1 MSLHTLSQERFCELS
16 EGITDA
22 LCGVCSSWLLVV
34 FFIHSVPGA
43 LSLQALD
50 SISSSWIP
58 MEEALSNCDAVV
70 QPLGLLRCL
79 SQSCQAPTKL
89 CPYML
94 IPWVKG
100 TCVLNLNSCLSQNQ
114 HRAHCR
120 QGKAPAH
127 LVLSYLC
134 LSGLHK
140 WASWTLPV
148 LLKKGHSKN
157 RREREGRLLPGA
169 ESIPM
174 LFTRGHQLQRNT
186 PKALWLMASW
196 DQAAATDKCEPCW
209 RQTLNYLAGPRRGA
223 YVLVAAVDL
232 VQEHLQDIWQ
242 GASMADQG
250 WQGWG
255 LPLPESCYAHH
266 LLPALWDCPLLEPVQ
281 VGGSLTSSFLSLGH
295 WDS

>member
-1 MSLHTLSQERFCELS
+1 M
-16 EGITDA
+16 
-22 LCGVCSSWLLVV
+22 CSSWLLVV

-43 LSLQALD
+43 LFLQALD

-94 IPWVKG
+94 IRWVKG
-100 TCVLNLNSCLSQNQ
+100 TCVLDLNSCLSQNQ
-114 HRAHCR
+114 HRAHRR
-120 QGKAPAH
+120 QGRAPAH

-157 RREREGRLLPGA
+157 RRERERADFCQELRAFPCY
-169 ESIPM
+169 
-174 LFTRGHQLQRNT
+174 LQEDINSREIH
-186 PKALWLMASW
+186 PKLRDLW
-196 DQAAATDKCEPCW
+196 P
-209 RQTLNYLAGPRRGA
+209 AGTK
-223 YVLVAAVDL
+223 
-232 VQEHLQDIWQ
+232 Q
-242 GASMADQG
+242 
-250 WQGWG
+250 
-255 LPLPESCYAHH
+255 LPLINVS
-266 LLPALWDCPLLEPVQ
+266 PA
-281 VGGSLTSSFLSLGH
+281 GGRH
-295 WDS
+295 

>member
-100 TCVLNLNSCLSQNQ
+100 TCALDLNSCLSQNQ
-114 HRAHCR
+114 HRAHRR
-120 QGKAPAH
+120 QGRAPAH

-134 LSGLHK
+134 LSRLHK

-157 RREREGRLLPGA
+157 RRERE
-169 ESIPM
+169 
-174 LFTRGHQLQRNT
+174 RGQTSARSWEHSHVIYKRTSTPEKYTQSFVTYGQL
-186 PKALWLMASW
+186 
-196 DQAAATDKCEPCW
+196 
-209 RQTLNYLAGPRRGA
+209 GP
-223 YVLVAAVDL
+223 
-232 VQEHLQDIWQ
+232 
-242 GASMADQG
+242 S
-250 WQGWG
+250 
-255 LPLPESCYAHH
+255 SC
-266 LLPALWDCPLLEPVQ
+266 
-281 VGGSLTSSFLSLGH
+281 H
-295 WDS
+295 W